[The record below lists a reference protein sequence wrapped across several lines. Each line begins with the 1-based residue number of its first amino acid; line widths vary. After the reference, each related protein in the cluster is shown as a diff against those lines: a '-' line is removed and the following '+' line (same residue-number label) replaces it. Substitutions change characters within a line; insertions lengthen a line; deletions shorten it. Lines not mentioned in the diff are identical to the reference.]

1 MTLYLM
7 VIKSNINNKN
17 IKISK
22 NKKKFVDNN
31 NKTIL
36 TNIGLEY

>member
-22 NKKKFVDNN
+22 SKKKFVDNN

-36 TNIGLEY
+36 TNIGWEC

>member
-7 VIKSNINNKN
+7 AIKSNVNNKN

-22 NKKKFVDNN
+22 NTKKFVDNN

-36 TNIGLEY
+36 TNIGLEC